1 MISFVYIEPFVPIMS
16 NPDITAKT
24 SVVCNFYTYILHS
37 YGLYARMPKY
47 FAEEQLSR
55 IRRPERRHNCNPDLW
70 WWVAGGGPFSEKQ
83 STIIL
88 HKNLFT
94 WQPWLREYAGK
105 FGWRGPDLIDW
116 IFVAKWTKDH
126 LKLPPKKS
134 SSVFNLCRRIFQPKL
149 ISSERKA
156 LRRKSTMVILV
167 FVIEV
172 HVFVF
177 VQSALYL
184 SSHGSG
190 CTCTRII
197 LLLFL

>member
-1 MISFVYIEPFVPIMS
+1 MGYTPECPGILQW
-16 NPDITAKT
+16 N
-24 SVVCNFYTYILHS
+24 NFQEY
-37 YGLYARMPKY
+37 
-47 FAEEQLSR
+47 
-55 IRRPERRHNCNPDLW
+55 IRRPERRHNCDPDLW
-70 WWVAGGGPFSEKQ
+70 WWVADGGPFSEKQ
-83 STIIL
+83 SIIIL

-94 WQPWLREYAGK
+94 WQPWLRKYAGK
-105 FGWRGPDLIDW
+105 FGWRRPDLIDW

-177 VQSALYL
+177 DLCKVHCICHEMVQVVLALVLYFYCSCNCAWSYPL
-184 SSHGSG
+184 
-190 CTCTRII
+190 IPD
-197 LLLFL
+197 L